1 MPVACVDGGG
11 PAARNRRTP
20 LERSQMDPEHPT
32 SREGLRHRP
41 RQWQADMFRTVVEVS
56 PNAMVMADAG
66 GRIEFANARTEQMFG
81 YGREELVGEPVEI
94 LVPDRFRAAHPQYL
108 RGYFQ
113 APEQRA
119 MGAGRDL
126 YGRRRD
132 GTEFPV
138 EIGLNPLVNGGERF
152 VLSVIIDIT
161 ARKEIESRLQA
172 SAAELARSNAD
183 LEQFAYAA
191 SHDLKEPLRMI
202 TGYLDLLT
210 VEYGPALP
218 QEAHECIRHA
228 VDGAARMRVLIEGL
242 LAYSRAGTRAPEL
255 GLVELGGVLDEV
267 HDNLASAIRE
277 SGGEIEAGELP
288 VVRADRIQMLQLFQN
303 LISNAL
309 KFRGALPPR
318 VQVSARADGATWRF
332 EVSDNGIG
340 IEEPFRERVFGMF
353 QRLHGGSR
361 YPGSGIGLALCRR
374 IVERHG
380 GRIHAESGP
389 DGGTRIVF
397 QLPR

>member
-1 MPVACVDGGG
+1 
-11 PAARNRRTP
+11 
-20 LERSQMDPEHPT
+20 
-32 SREGLRHRP
+32 
-41 RQWQADMFRTVVEVS
+41 MFRTVVEVS
-56 PNAMVMADAG
+56 PNAMVMVDAEG
-66 GRIEFANARTEQMFG
+66 QIEFVNARTEQMFG
-81 YGREELVGEPVEI
+81 YDRGELVGQPVEV
-94 LVPDRFRAAHPQYL
+94 LVPERFREAHPRYL
-108 RGYFQ
+108 RDYFR

-138 EIGLNPLVNGGERF
+138 EIGLNPLENGGERF

-161 ARKEIESRLQA
+161 ARKEIESRLQG

-202 TGYLDLLT
+202 TGYLDMLK
-210 VEYGPALP
+210 VEHGAALSP
-218 QEAHECIRHA
+218 EALDCIRHA
-228 VDGAARMRVLIEGL
+228 VDGAARMRTLIEGL
-242 LAYSRAGTRAPEL
+242 LAYSRAGTRTPEL
-255 GLVELGGVLDEV
+255 GLVELGDVLEEV
-267 HDNLASAIRE
+267 RDNLASALTE
-277 SGGEIEAGELP
+277 SGGEIVAGELP
-288 VVRADRIQMLQLFQN
+288 VVRADRIQMLQLLQN
-303 LISNAL
+303 LIGNAL
-309 KFRGALPPR
+309 KFRGEHPPL
-318 VQVSARADGATWRF
+318 VQIDARPEGLHWRF

-353 QRLHGGSR
+353 QRLHGGNR

-380 GRIHAESGP
+380 GEIRAESSSL
-389 DGGTRIVF
+389 GGTRIVF
-397 QLPR
+397 LLPR

>member
-1 MPVACVDGGG
+1 MESQQ
-11 PAARNRRTP
+11 PAN
-20 LERSQMDPEHPT
+20 
-32 SREGLRHRP
+32 REGLRQRP
-41 RQWQADMFRTVVEVS
+41 RQWQAEMFRTVVEVS
-56 PNAMVMADAG
+56 PNAMVMVDAE
-66 GRIEFANARTEQMFG
+66 GRIEFANARTDQMFG
-81 YGREELVGEPVEI
+81 YGPQELVGEPVEI
-94 LVPDRFRAAHPQYL
+94 LVPARFRDAHPRYL

-126 YGRRRD
+126 FAQRRD

-161 ARKEIESRLQA
+161 ARKETEHRLQA
-172 SAAELARSNAD
+172 SAAELSRSNAD

-210 VEYGPALP
+210 VEYGPSLP

-228 VDGAARMRVLIEGL
+228 VDGASRMRALIEGL

-255 GLVELGGVLDEV
+255 GLVELGLVLHEAT
-267 HDNLASAIRE
+267 DNLASAIAE
-277 SGGEIEAGELP
+277 SGGEIESGELP
-288 VVRADRIQMLQLFQN
+288 IVRADRIQMLQLFQN
-303 LISNAL
+303 LIGNAL
-309 KFRGALPPR
+309 KFRSAQPPR
-318 VQVSARADGATWRF
+318 VRVNATSDGSTWRF

-353 QRLHGGSR
+353 QRLHGGNR

-380 GRIHAESGP
+380 GQIHAESSP
-389 DGGTRIVF
+389 EGGTRIVF
-397 QLPR
+397 LLPR

>member
-1 MPVACVDGGG
+1 
-11 PAARNRRTP
+11 
-20 LERSQMDPEHPT
+20 
-32 SREGLRHRP
+32 
-41 RQWQADMFRTVVEVS
+41 MFRTVVEVS
-56 PNAMVMADAG
+56 PNAMVMVDAE

-81 YGREELVGEPVEI
+81 YGPDELVGEPVEI
-94 LVPDRFRAAHPQYL
+94 LVPERFREAHPRYL
-108 RGYFQ
+108 RGYFR

-126 YGRRRD
+126 FAQRRD
-132 GTEFPV
+132 GSEFPV
-138 EIGLNPLVNGGERF
+138 EIGLNPLENGGERF

-161 ARKEIESRLQA
+161 ARKETEHRLQA
-172 SAAELARSNAD
+172 SAAELSRSNAD

-210 VEYGPALP
+210 VEYGPSLP

-228 VDGAARMRVLIEGL
+228 VDGASRMRVLIEGL
-242 LAYSRAGTRAPEL
+242 LAYSRAGTRAPEY
-255 GLVELGGVLDEV
+255 GLVELDSVLMEARE
-267 HDNLASAIRE
+267 NLASAIAE
-277 SGGEIEAGELP
+277 SGGQIDSTDLP

-303 LISNAL
+303 LIGNAL
-309 KFRGALPPR
+309 KFRSARPPH
-318 VQVSARADGATWRF
+318 VQVSAVGDGPHWRF

-340 IEEPFRERVFGMF
+340 IDEPFRERVFGMF
-353 QRLHGGSR
+353 QRLHGGNR

-380 GRIHAESGP
+380 GQIHAESSP
-389 DGGTRIVF
+389 EGGTRIVF
-397 QLPR
+397 LLPR

>member
-1 MPVACVDGGG
+1 
-11 PAARNRRTP
+11 
-20 LERSQMDPEHPT
+20 MDPTPPT
-32 SREGLRHRP
+32 AREGLRHRP

-56 PNAMVMADAG
+56 PNAMVMADAQ

-94 LVPDRFRAAHPQYL
+94 LVPERFRAAHPRYL
-108 RGYFQ
+108 RGYFE

-138 EIGLNPLVNGGERF
+138 EIGLNPLENGGERF

-202 TGYLDLLT
+202 TGYLDMLT
-210 VEYGPALP
+210 VEHGEALGP
-218 QEAHECIRHA
+218 QAHDCVRHA
-228 VDGAARMRVLIEGL
+228 VEGAARMRTLIEGL

-255 GLVELGGVLDEV
+255 GLVELELVLAEV
-267 HDNLASAIRE
+267 RDNLASALAE
-277 SGGEIEAGELP
+277 SEGELDADELP
-288 VVRADRIQMLQLFQN
+288 VVRADRTQMLQLFQN
-303 LISNAL
+303 LVSNAL
-309 KFRGALPPR
+309 KFRTAQPAR
-318 VQVSARADGATWRF
+318 VRIRASADGPFWRF
-332 EVSDNGIG
+332 EVADNGIG

-353 QRLHGGSR
+353 QRLHGGNR

-380 GRIHAESGP
+380 GKIHAESSP
-389 DGGTRIVF
+389 EGGTRIVF
-397 QLPR
+397 LLPR